1 MKYKIDKNE
10 KYTVLSLEEKNLN
23 SLLAPD
29 LKSTFVILVNEGVEN
44 LILDL
49 SEVAYV
55 DSSGLSAILTA
66 DRLWKSIGSFILTGL
81 THPNVKKLIE
91 ISRLDTILTIIPTLE
106 ESIEY
111 VFMEAMERELRAEE
125 PEEE

>member
-81 THPNVKKLIE
+81 AHPNVKKLIE